1 MKEFKSTLLK
11 HKDFIWAVARDL
23 INPSKGNDKVDEV
36 LKAYH
41 EIDNTVEILAE
52 CSTCTNIYKDSF
64 KIILAYCESV
74 NWFNTS
80 ENE

>member
-1 MKEFKSTLLK
+1 MKEFESTLLK
-11 HKDFIWAVARDL
+11 HKDFIWAVSRDL
-23 INPSKGNDKVDEV
+23 INPAKGNDKVDEV

-74 NWFNTS
+74 NWFNTP